1 MWVGDIMTKLSIMF
15 KAFLNNLF
23 ASMPLSIFLMALY
36 AASIGWATFVEKEYG
51 SIVAYDVIYA
61 SWWFEILNLWLAL
74 SLFGCM
80 LKSIKYYGFK
90 VSVHTFHFALIVII
104 IGAGITRYYGF
115 EGNMILEDGE
125 SSSFIESRD
134 HFLNVL
140 VSNDIGENGTQ
151 NDILPLDSF
160 KKGYKIFLS
169 PYVRFSKFNLD
180 TKEAFD
186 KPLSIESLSIINYS
200 LNSLFEQAQN
210 ENRAIKPQE
219 FEVKKRENHYVAQ
232 FEVTYDGITHT
243 MLVSNRGERAIAR
256 FGNRFITLSWGPK
269 FIQLPFELKLDKFEV
284 LNYPGSQMPS
294 SFASYVRVIDGERDE
309 YPFKIF
315 MNNVLDYKGY
325 RFFQSEYRVKRDEEG
340 NELHDERGNPLYA
353 ATILS
358 VNNDPGKI
366 PTYIG
371 YTLLVLGALWLLF
384 DSDSRFR
391 KLSNYIKSQKILSIA
406 LFFFGLAVFHVN
418 TPLYADTGMESDAKE
433 FTHELP
439 QETSLDDNNE
449 KNTHMD
455 MQLREKYIQAN
466 KTLMAH
472 METNK
477 ESADKIA
484 PLFTD
489 MSDEAIRNRL
499 EGLKKMPYKTLKRF
513 AKIQIQGVDGRIKLL
528 DTYSDEIMRKITG
541 KKEFKGLEHNQFLLG
556 LMVMPETM
564 TKLRLIKVTNKEI
577 LDILGVRENYV
588 SFEDL
593 FHKDGLEDVYA
604 ASMFPDAD
612 RLEKFQK
619 AYKLYHFVN
628 TALKKRDSERNE
640 FDKQILR
647 LHEKMDILL
656 PFSIWHYL
664 RMIPSHDHSWIP
676 FGNPNLLNIA
686 QIEQNEF
693 KDSLELTLLIY
704 FLEDFCLQA
713 RVGIALN
720 EWDKLNEAL
729 LFYNSYQALV
739 GGSLYLNP
747 TLVESE
753 LFLNKTDIF
762 PVSQYFYLV
771 LGMLLFFIA
780 FIAILSNKQIPKW
793 LGKSCYII
801 LFCVFVAHT
810 LGLILRWYVGGHA
823 PWSNAYESMLYIAWA
838 SALSGVIIL
847 RKSYFAMC
855 GASFLAGMAL
865 TVAHWG
871 FMDPQIG
878 NLHPV
883 LQSYWLNI
891 HVAVIVASYGF
902 LGLSFMLGITN
913 LILFVFRNQQKRPQ
927 VDSTILVLSAISEM
941 SMIIGILML
950 IVGTF
955 LGGVW
960 ANESW
965 GRYWGWDSKETW
977 SLVSVGVYACVLH
990 VRLLK
995 PLYLPYIYNVLAVLA
1010 FSSILMTYFGVNFYL
1025 GTGMH
1030 AYARGEGNSVNVS
1043 IYVSLLLVFALVALA
1058 FMKRKLLHTKDTY

>member
-1 MWVGDIMTKLSIMF
+1 MAKLSVLF
-15 KAFLNNLF
+15 KALLNNLF
-23 ASMPLSIFLMALY
+23 ASMPLSIFLMVLY
-36 AASIGWATFVEKEYG
+36 AACIGWATFVEKEYG
-51 SIVAYDVIYA
+51 SIVAHDVIYA
-61 SWWFEILNLWLAL
+61 SWWFELLNAWLGL

-80 LKSIKYYGFK
+80 LKSVKYNGFK

-104 IGAGITRYYGF
+104 MGAGITRYYGF
-115 EGNMILEDGE
+115 EGNMVLEDGG

-134 HFLNVL
+134 NFLNVL
-140 VSNDIGENGTQ
+140 VSNDVGENGTQ
-151 NDILPLDSF
+151 SDILPLDSF
-160 KKGYKIFLS
+160 KKGYDISLS
-169 PYVRFSKFNLD
+169 PYVRFSKFSLD

-186 KPLSIESLSIINYS
+186 KPLSIKSVSIINYS
-200 LNSLFEQAQN
+200 LSSLFEQAKN
-210 ENRAIKPQE
+210 ENREIDPKEIDA
-219 FEVKKRENHYVAQ
+219 KKRENHYLAK

-243 MLVSNRGERAIAR
+243 MLLSNRGERAIAR

-284 LNYPGSQMPS
+284 INYPGSQMPS
-294 SFASYVRVIDGERDE
+294 SFASYVRVIDETHGE

-340 NELHDERGNPLYA
+340 KEMHDENGMPLYA

-371 YTLLVLGALWLLF
+371 YTLLILGALWLLF
-384 DSDSRFR
+384 DNDSRFR
-391 KLSNYIKSQKILSIA
+391 KLSNYVKSQKVLSIA
-406 LFFFGLAVFHVN
+406 FLFCGLALFQLS
-418 TPLYADTGMESDAKE
+418 TPLYANTESKNIESDTSK
-433 FTHELP
+433 FSQELP
-439 QETSLDDNNE
+439 RKKSLDSVNSE
-449 KNTHMD
+449 KKSHLD
-455 MQLREKYIQAN
+455 KQLREKYIQAN
-466 KTLMAH
+466 EDFIAH
-472 METNK
+472 IATSK
-477 ESADKIA
+477 ESAEKIA
-484 PLFTD
+484 PIFAD
-489 MSDEAIRNRL
+489 MSDEAIRERI
-499 EGLKKMPYKTLKRF
+499 EGLKKIPNKTLKRF
-513 AKIQIQGVDGRIKLL
+513 AKIQIQGFDGRIKLL
-528 DTYSDEIMRKITG
+528 DTYSDEIMRKVTG
-541 KKEFKGLEHNQFLLG
+541 KKEFKGLKHNQFLLG
-556 LMVMPETM
+556 LMTMPEDM
-564 TKLRLIKVTNKEI
+564 AKLRLIKVTNKEI
-577 LDILGVRENYV
+577 LDILGVRDSYV

-593 FHKDGLEDVYA
+593 FHKDRLSDVYA
-604 ASMFPDAD
+604 FSVSPSAE
-612 RLEKFQK
+612 RLEKFEK

-647 LHEKMDILL
+647 LHEKMDLL
-656 PFSIWHYL
+656 MPFSIWHYL
-664 RMIPSHDHSWIP
+664 RLIPADGDSWIP
-676 FGNPNLLNIA
+676 FGNPNMLDIA
-686 QIEQNEF
+686 QIQQSNPEDR
-693 KDSLELTLLIY
+693 KELTLLVY
-704 FLEDFCLQA
+704 FLEDFRLQT
-713 RVGIALN
+713 RVGVALGEWEELN
-720 EWDKLNEAL
+720 ETL
-729 LFYNSYQALV
+729 LFYNRYQALV

-753 LFLNKTDIF
+753 LFLNKTDVF
-762 PVSQYFYLV
+762 PVSQYFYLA
-771 LGMLLFFIA
+771 LGMLLFFVA

-793 LGKSCYII
+793 LGKTCYIL

-865 TVAHWG
+865 MVAHWG

-878 NLHPV
+878 NLQPV

-913 LILFVFRNQQKRPQ
+913 LILFIFRNQQKRPQ
-927 VDSTILVLSAISEM
+927 VDSAILALSAISEM

-950 IVGTF
+950 VVGTF

-1030 AYARGEGNSVNVS
+1030 AYAQGEGDSVNRLIFISLALIFILVS
-1043 IYVSLLLVFALVALA
+1043 LA
-1058 FMKRKLLHTKDTY
+1058 FMKRKLLHTKETH